1 MFRFEDG
8 EAPAVLLDQVGPFW
22 TTTAQPRPALVEH
35 AASRTLV
42 IRDSSV
48 YGYRNEPGSGP
59 LFLENVVGSPW
70 SFLEQQVWA
79 RQFNVEGDHQPLVL
93 NQGSRL
99 WVLGLKT
106 ELPVT
111 IVETQDGGSTE
122 VLGGLLYPVHPVAAD
137 LPAFVSIE
145 GSYSLSYAVS
155 AYSTSRNYTL
165 QVEDTR
171 DGSTGRLQASD
182 LLERGYGSVVPLFTG
197 SLWRS
202 PGEAP
207 PAAAAPTTAPTP
219 TSTPAAGPSATPSA
233 TPRP

>member
-8 EAPAVLLDQVGPFW
+8 KARAVLLDQVGPFW
-22 TTTAQPRPALVEH
+22 TTTAQPRPTLVEH
-35 AASRTLV
+35 ASSRDLV

-48 YGYRNEPGSGP
+48 YGYRNQPGSGP

-70 SFLEQQVWA
+70 SFQEQQVWA

-106 ELPVT
+106 ELPTT
-111 IVETQDGGSTE
+111 IIETVDGGSTE
-122 VLGGLLYPVHPVAAD
+122 VVGGLIYPVHPVPAD
-137 LPAFVSIE
+137 VPAFVSDD
-145 GSYSLSYAVS
+145 GAYSLSYAVS

-165 QVEDTR
+165 QVEDTHK
-171 DGSTGRLQASD
+171 GATHRLESSD

-202 PGEAP
+202 PEDTSP
-207 PAAAAPTTAPTP
+207 SAAVPSTAP
-219 TSTPAAGPSATPSA
+219 TSTPTPRPSATPTA